1 MKAKVF
7 KMNGL
12 WYAATSLNNGI
23 WSGAVPMYKNNSL
36 SNDADGTIVNIE
48 IIEENSKE
56 FFSVI
61 KNYKQDEDVRL
72 LTPRDKAE
80 QLMTIFSRP
89 VHWDVGQPDILER
102 AKKCAFT
109 HIQELQLSCPTA
121 PYQTPFE
128 GVHKYWWESRR
139 QEATQYWNEV
149 EIEIKKYG
157 NDE

>member
-12 WYAATSLNNGI
+12 WYAATTLDNGI
-23 WSGAVPMYKNNSL
+23 WSGSIPVYKNYPIP
-36 SNDADGTIVNIE
+36 NDVDGTIVNIE
-48 IIEENSKE
+48 IVEEKGKE
-56 FFSVI
+56 YFSIV
-61 KNYKQDEDVRL
+61 KNYQQDLDVRL
-72 LTPRDKAE
+72 LTPKDKAE
-80 QLMTIFSRP
+80 QLITVFSRP
-89 VHWDVGQPDILER
+89 VHCTVEQTDVLER
-102 AKKCAFT
+102 AKKCALV
-109 HIQELQLSCPTA
+109 HIQELLLSCPTV

-128 GVHKYWWESRR
+128 GVHKYWWESKR